1 MQVTVFHYEHRR
13 ATGKLRIDVHNNNY
27 IDNTNALKAMC
38 VMELYNIS
46 EVLCLSALFRSL

>member
-27 IDNTNALKAMC
+27 MDYTNALKAMC

-46 EVLCLSALFRSL
+46 EV